1 MLALEKLS
9 LAYGP
14 DVAVRDVDLALAP
27 GETLGL
33 IGESGSGKSTLVLG
47 ILRLLPENG
56 RVVAGRIS
64 LGVDS
69 LLELPSRD
77 LRRMRW
83 KAFAYVP
90 QGAMNAFDPVRTLRA
105 QFEVT
110 ARAHGEKGNIAE
122 RARSLFAQ
130 VGLDPAWLDRFP
142 HQFSGG
148 MRQRAAIALA
158 LLFEPRLLIADE
170 PTTGLDVIVQAEIVE
185 LLRSLCAKRGLALM
199 LVSHDLGVV
208 ASLCDRIAVMY
219 AGSIVEEGPAA
230 TILHRP
236 RHPYSMALRLAYIEL
251 LAPPRPLISIAGT
264 PPMPR
269 PDFQGCAFAARCP
282 FAIERCRDEAPKL
295 HGDPAHRVACHRA
308 DEADA
313 LRIAAEDPALWERP

>member
-1 MLALEKLS
+1 MLTVENLS
-9 LAYGP
+9 IAYGS
-14 DVAVRDVDLALAP
+14 DVAVRDVDLALAR

-47 ILRLLPENG
+47 ILRLLPGNG
-56 RVVAGRIS
+56 RAVAGRIAF
-64 LGVDS
+64 GDRS
-69 LLELPSRD
+69 LLDLPSAD

-110 ARAHGEKGNIAE
+110 ARAHGEKGNIAA

-130 VGLDPAWLDRFP
+130 VGLDPAWLERFP

-170 PTTGLDVIVQAEIVE
+170 PTTGLDVIVQAEIVD
-185 LLRSLCAKRGLALM
+185 LLRRLCAERGLALM

-219 AGSIVEEGPAA
+219 AGSIVEEGLAA
-230 TILHRP
+230 DVLHRP
-236 RHPYSMALRLAYIEL
+236 RHPYAMGLRLAYIEL
-251 LAPPRPLISIAGT
+251 QAPSRPLISIAGT
-264 PPMPR
+264 PPMLGDDLR
-269 PDFQGCAFAARCP
+269 GCAFAPRCP
-282 FAIERCRDEAPKL
+282 FAIEHCRVEAPQLLGSSAK
-295 HGDPAHRVACHRA
+295 RVACHRA
-308 DEADA
+308 EEADA
-313 LRIAAEDPALWERP
+313 LRIAAEEPSLWERA